1 MLRCRRHQIAW
12 FPLPLEV
19 NLSFTIDPQAVETR
33 IINGLVDFDGLRV
46 LEVGCGEGRM
56 TWRFAKKAS
65 SVLAVDVNEAKIEA
79 AKRATPEDLRAKV
92 RFEATDITLTQLHG
106 DLFDAAVLSYSL

>member
-1 MLRCRRHQIAW
+1 M
-12 FPLPLEV
+12 
-19 NLSFTIDPQAVETR
+19 SFTIDPQAVETR
-33 IINGLVDFDGLRV
+33 IINGLVAFDGLRV

-65 SVLAVDVNEAKIEA
+65 SVLAVDVAEAKIEA

-92 RFEATDITLTQLHG
+92 RFEATDITRIQLHG
-106 DLFDAAVLSYSL
+106 ALFDAAVLSYSL